1 VQYIFC
7 YLVGVLSSSKS
18 MRVENFL
25 NPHNINLTSYEYLR
39 RKNANLIAHFT
50 KEAVYYLERS
60 MFKRLHQ

>member
-1 VQYIFC
+1 
-7 YLVGVLSSSKS
+7 